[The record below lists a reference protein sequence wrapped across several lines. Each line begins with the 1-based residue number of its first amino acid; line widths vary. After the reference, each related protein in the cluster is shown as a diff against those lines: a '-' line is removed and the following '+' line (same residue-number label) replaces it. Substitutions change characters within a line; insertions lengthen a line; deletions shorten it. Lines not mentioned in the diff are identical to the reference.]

1 MQVSIS
7 QFLASYLTVE
17 EASDFIMEFN
27 SHHHDRGEENVNEY
41 FRNDLKEPHEY
52 ILCAFPWISSIR
64 GMFYWQSVCNRLRGF
79 NPNAVTFSELCD
91 MLEPIDRHRLSNEII
106 KQRGEELLD
115 EMLDDVEFRTLPTD
129 WLSGLFDWVESEQ
142 GGDYWSKV
150 YHKFEFQQKL
160 NRADV
165 LN

>member
-1 MQVSIS
+1 MLVSIS

-27 SHHHDRGEENVNEY
+27 SHYHGKEDFNEY
-41 FRNDLKEPHEY
+41 FRDDLREPHEY
-52 ILCAFPWISSIR
+52 LLCAFPWDNSNR
-64 GMFYWQSVCNRLRGF
+64 GMIYWQNVCNRLRMV

-91 MLEPIDRHRLSNEII
+91 MLEPIERHRLCNEII

-115 EMLDDVEFRTLPTD
+115 EMLGDVEFQTLPTD
-129 WLSGLFDWVESEQ
+129 WLSGLFDWIESEQ
-142 GGDYWSKV
+142 GGDYWAKV

-160 NRADV
+160 NRAEV

>member
-1 MQVSIS
+1 MLVSIS
-7 QFLASYLTVE
+7 QFLASHLTVE

-27 SHHHDRGEENVNEY
+27 SHHHGEEDFNEY
-41 FRNDLKEPHEY
+41 FRNDLREPHEFV
-52 ILCAFPWISSIR
+52 LCAFPWSDTIR
-64 GMFYWQSVCNRLRGF
+64 GMSYWQDVCNRLRMV
-79 NPNAVTFSELCD
+79 NPNAVTFPELCD
-91 MLEPIDRHRLSNEII
+91 MLEPIERHRLCNEII

-115 EMLDDVEFRTLPTD
+115 EMLDDVEFQTLPTD
-129 WLSGLFDWVESEQ
+129 WLSGLFDWINSEQ
-142 GGDYWSKV
+142 GEDYWSKV